1 MSCRSPGTVGWHTA
15 VNFDFEQLERF
26 DDETLAIF
34 YDVFAESLSHPIGES
49 YLGQVISDVPASK
62 RFRKLTQLMMLVKQK
77 AWAMSVKSVVWPL
90 TDFVEV
96 VTVWTNSNPAM
107 SPEVEDALVASFRV
121 MRCL

>member
-1 MSCRSPGTVGWHTA
+1 MSCRIRDTDGWHTA

-26 DDETLAIF
+26 DDETLVIF
-34 YDVFAESLSHPIGES
+34 YDGFAECLSHATEDFWS
-49 YLGQVISDVPASK
+49 GQVVSDFSASK
-62 RFRKLTQLMMLVKQK
+62 RSNKLMQLKMLVKQK

-107 SPEVEDALVASFRV
+107 APEVEDALVASFRA
-121 MRCL
+121 MRGL